1 MSELGAEDEQDT
13 LAGKLVI
20 IKCRREDLPLGEIRV
35 GKFTYRVSP
44 MVSQKSFAEAGERG
58 TQTQPICMVTT
69 EITTNEEERVG
80 MSGG

>member
-35 GKFTYRVSP
+35 GKFTDCFSP
-44 MVSQKSFAEAGERG
+44 MESQKSFAEVPGR
-58 TQTQPICMVTT
+58 
-69 EITTNEEERVG
+69 
-80 MSGG
+80 